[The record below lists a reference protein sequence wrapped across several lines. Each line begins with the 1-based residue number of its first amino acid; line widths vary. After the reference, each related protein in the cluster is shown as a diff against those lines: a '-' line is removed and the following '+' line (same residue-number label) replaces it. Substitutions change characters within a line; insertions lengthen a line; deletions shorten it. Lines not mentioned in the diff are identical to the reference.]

1 MERILCID
9 DKIENL
15 EHYKVLFE
23 EKYELVCLENSLE
36 ALETISTFNPHII
49 LLDLYMPFKNGFEI
63 LAELQYTSD
72 IPIIIIS
79 SSSEDQSIEKAFTL
93 GAVDFIS
100 RQMSDREIKVRV
112 RSRIK
117 SHRNE
122 VKFLDYILD
131 MSKNTIKFKNTE
143 VDLTPNEYKVLFHA
157 FTNNGLISKNDLY
170 ARAWPNQVFTDKTL
184 NTHLTNLRKKL
195 NGISSKVV
203 IKRDGNVQF
212 LKNEN

>member
-15 EHYKVLFE
+15 DHYLGLLSEHFHVE
-23 EKYELVCLENSLE
+23 CVSNSLE
-36 ALETISTFNPHII
+36 AISKIDEMKPDLI

-63 LAELQYTSD
+63 LEEIRFTNET
-72 IPIIIIS
+72 PVIIIS
-79 SSSEDQSIEKAFTL
+79 SSSDDESIEKAFEL
-93 GAVDFIS
+93 GAVDFVG
-100 RQMSDREIKVRV
+100 RQMSDTEIKVRV
-112 RSRIK
+112 KARLK
-117 SHRNE
+117 THKKE
-122 VKFLDYILD
+122 VKYLDYILD
-131 MSKNTIKFKNTE
+131 MSKNTITLDNKE

-157 FTNNGLISKNDLY
+157 FTNNGLISKSDLY

-195 NGISSKVV
+195 NRISSKVV

-212 LKNEN
+212 LKSE